1 MMHNVAVGLGVGLGL
16 GAAVAERF
24 ARDGFALGLMAR
36 REKSLL
42 AVREEIEGV
51 GGEALAVPTGATEP
65 SLIARAFDRVRGDS

>member
-1 MMHNVAVGLGVGLGL
+1 MMHNVAIGLGVGPGL
-16 GAAVAERF
+16 GAAVAERL

-51 GGEALAVPTGATEP
+51 GGEALTVPAGATEP
-65 SLIARAFDRVRGDS
+65 SSVARAFDRVRGDS